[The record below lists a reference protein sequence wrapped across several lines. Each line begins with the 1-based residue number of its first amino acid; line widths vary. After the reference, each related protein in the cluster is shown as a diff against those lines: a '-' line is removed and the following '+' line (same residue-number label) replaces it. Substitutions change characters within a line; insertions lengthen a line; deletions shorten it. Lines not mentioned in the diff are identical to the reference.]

1 MNQKRAAN
9 KALKRYRKAIK
20 KLNKSTIPEFYK
32 PYGIEILRALLWTD
46 IKIIYGGD
54 MPDDEIVYPDEES
67 LVVENIVI
75 H

>member
-32 PYGIEILRALLWTD
+32 PYGIEILRTLLWTD

-54 MPDDEIVYPDEES
+54 MPDVVYPRTEK
-67 LVVENIVI
+67 LVAENIVI